1 LSLQGRLVAD
11 SRKGGCVNGLPSLAM
26 LLSVMT
32 TIAGAGLASAQ
43 EAARPF
49 YQGKVI
55 QVLSPYDGGGIY
67 PQLAQALANYLP
79 KYIPGRPG
87 AVPQFMP
94 GAGGLKMANY
104 MARIAPK
111 DGTVI
116 ALLFDGTPSA
126 QLLYADQGVN
136 YNVDEFIPIGT
147 VTRGDTSVVIVRAD
161 SPVKTIADVM
171 GQEVVVGGAAAGAG
185 NVVVP
190 RGLNFAL
197 GTRFRVLTG
206 YPTMGSIL
214 LAMEQR
220 EVDATVINWSNLS
233 QLKPDWIADHK
244 LRVLAQVGVER
255 HKDLHD
261 IPLLLELTNDDKTRQ
276 ALRLIS
282 ANSMSG
288 KGFVTTPGVPAERVE
303 ILRKGFMAVMRDPEF
318 VELMTKQKVDL
329 DPQPPAF
336 LADIFRQI
344 LSTDPQIVKAVRTAT
359 DKQ

>member
-1 LSLQGRLVAD
+1 MIR
-11 SRKGGCVNGLPSLAM
+11 LPSLAM
-26 LLSVMT
+26 LLSVVT
-32 TIAGAGLASAQ
+32 TLAGASAVWAQ
-43 EAARPF
+43 ETARPF

-67 PQLAQALANYLP
+67 PQLAQALATYLP

-94 GAGGLKMANY
+94 GAGGMKMANY
-104 MARIAPK
+104 MQRIAPK

-116 ALLFDGTPSA
+116 AVLFDGTSSA

-136 YNVDEFIPIGT
+136 YNVDEFLPIGT
-147 VTRGDTSVVIVRAD
+147 VTRGDTSVLIVRAD
-161 SPVKTIADVM
+161 SPVKTIADAKQ
-171 GQEVVVGGAAAGAG
+171 QELVVGGAAAGAG

-190 RGLNFAL
+190 RGLNFAI
-197 GTRFRVLTG
+197 GTKFRVLTG

-220 EVDATVINWSNLS
+220 EVDATVLNWSNLN
-233 QLKPDWIADHK
+233 QLKPDWIAGHK
-244 LRVLAQVGVER
+244 LRVLAQVGIER
-255 HKDLHD
+255 HKDLPD
-261 IPLLLELTNDDKTRQ
+261 VPLLLDLTGDDKTRQ

-282 ANSMSG
+282 ANSMPG
-288 KGFVTTPGVPAERVE
+288 KGFVTTPGVPAERVD
-303 ILRKGFMAVMRDPEF
+303 ILHKAFMDVMRDREF
-318 VELMTKQKVDL
+318 VELMTKQKVEL

-336 LADIFRQI
+336 LADVFRQI
-344 LSTDPQIVKAVRTAT
+344 LSTDPQIVKAVQTAT

>member
-1 LSLQGRLVAD
+1 MS
-11 SRKGGCVNGLPSLAM
+11 GLPLAM
-26 LLSVMT
+26 LMSVMAM
-32 TIAGAGLASAQ
+32 IAGTGLALAQ
-43 EAARPF
+43 ETSRAF

-67 PQLAQALANYLP
+67 PQLAQALATYLP

-94 GAGGLKMANY
+94 GAGGMKMANY
-104 MARIAPK
+104 MQRIAPK

-116 ALLFDGTPSA
+116 AVLFDGTPSA

-161 SPVKTIADVM
+161 NPVKTIADVTR
-171 GQEVVVGGAAAGAG
+171 QEVVVGGAAAGAG

-190 RGLNFAL
+190 RGLNYAL
-197 GTRFRVLTG
+197 GTKFRVLTG

-220 EVDATVINWSNLS
+220 EVDATVLNWSNLN

-255 HKDLHD
+255 HKDLRD
-261 IPLLLELTNDDKTRQ
+261 VPLLLELTSDDKTRQ

-288 KGFVTTPGVPAERVE
+288 KGFVTTPGVPAERVD
-303 ILRKGFMAVMRDPEF
+303 ILRKAFMDVMHDPEF
-318 VELMTKQKVDL
+318 VELMKKQQVEL

-336 LADIFRQI
+336 LTNVFQQI

>member
-1 LSLQGRLVAD
+1 MS
-11 SRKGGCVNGLPSLAM
+11 GLPLAM
-26 LLSVMT
+26 LMSVMAM
-32 TIAGAGLASAQ
+32 IAGTGLVRAQ
-43 EAARPF
+43 ETSRAF

-67 PQLAQALANYLP
+67 PQLAQALATYLP

-94 GAGGLKMANY
+94 GAGGMKMANY
-104 MARIAPK
+104 MQRIAPK

-116 ALLFDGTPSA
+116 AVLFDGTPSA

-161 SPVKTIADVM
+161 NPVKTIADVTR
-171 GQEVVVGGAAAGAG
+171 QEVVVGGAAAGAG

-190 RGLNFAL
+190 RGLKYAL
-197 GTRFRVLTG
+197 GTKFRVLTG

-220 EVDATVINWSNLS
+220 EVDATVLNWSNLN

-255 HKDLHD
+255 HKDLRD
-261 IPLLLELTNDDKTRQ
+261 VPLLLELTSDDKTRQ

-288 KGFVTTPGVPAERVE
+288 KGFVTTPGVPAERVDT
-303 ILRKGFMAVMRDPEF
+303 LRKAFMDVMHDREF
-318 VELMTKQKVDL
+318 VELMKKQQVEL
-329 DPQPPAF
+329 DPQPPTF
-336 LADIFRQI
+336 LTNVFQQI

>member
-1 LSLQGRLVAD
+1 MIGRL
-11 SRKGGCVNGLPSLAM
+11 LLAP
-26 LLSVMT
+26 LLNLAPLAIAAL
-32 TIAGAGLASAQ
+32 IAGAGFAHAQDAS
-43 EAARPF
+43 RTF
-49 YQGKVI
+49 YQGKTI

-79 KYIPGRPG
+79 KYLPGRPS

-94 GAGGLKMANY
+94 GAGGIKMANY
-104 MARIAPK
+104 MQRIAPR

-116 ALLFDGTPSA
+116 AVLFDGTPSA
-126 QLLYADQGVN
+126 QLLYADNGVN

-147 VTRGDTSVVIVRAD
+147 VTRGDTSVLIVRAD
-161 SPVKTIADVM
+161 SPVKTIADAKQ
-171 GQEVVVGGAAAGAG
+171 QEVVVGGAAAGAG

-190 RGLNFAL
+190 RGLNFAI
-197 GTRFRVLTG
+197 GTKFRVLTG

-220 EVDATVINWSNLS
+220 EVDATVLNWSNLN
-233 QLKPDWIADHK
+233 QLKPDWIAGHK
-244 LRVLAQVGVER
+244 LRVLAQVGIER
-255 HKDLHD
+255 HKDLPD
-261 IPLLLELTNDDKTRQ
+261 VPLLLDLTSDDKTRQ

-288 KGFVTTPGVPAERVE
+288 KGFVTTPGVPAERVD
-303 ILRKGFMAVMRDPEF
+303 ILRKAFMDVMHDPDF
-318 VELMTKQKVDL
+318 VDLMTKQKVDL
-329 DPQPPAF
+329 DPQPPTF
-336 LADIFRQI
+336 LADVFHQI